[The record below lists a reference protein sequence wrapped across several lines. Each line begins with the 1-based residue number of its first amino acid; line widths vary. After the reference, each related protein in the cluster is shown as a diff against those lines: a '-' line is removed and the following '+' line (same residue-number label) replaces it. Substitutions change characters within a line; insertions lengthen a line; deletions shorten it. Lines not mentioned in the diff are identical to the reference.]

1 MPDTPGTPAS
11 GLPAPRLGRTMARVR
26 RDQRLRRIV
35 RSARSLA
42 PHLDNPIFTPVL
54 QSFGRVSLLLQD
66 SYEKLRNG
74 DLLGDDG
81 ELRPSINTVR
91 ALAETQMRL
100 ARELGLTPLSLRA
113 LARERRVDLAAAL
126 AGHVEDAEEVGA
138 DGDDEAG

>member
-1 MPDTPGTPAS
+1 MPNAPDTTPARV
-11 GLPAPRLGRTMARVR
+11 PAPRLGRTMARVR

-74 DLLGDDG
+74 DLIGDDG

-91 ALAETQMRL
+91 QLAETQARL
-100 ARELGLTPLSLRA
+100 ARELGLTPSTLRA
-113 LARERRVDLAAAL
+113 LGREKRADLAAAL
-126 AGHVEDAEEVGA
+126 VDIDDVEVGG
-138 DGDDEAG
+138 DGGD